1 MLFAKQDHMPSEIS
15 ERRFYPFE
23 AIENACQFAV
33 EGLLGDIA
41 ASVKWIERV
50 RETIVQCGQ
59 PRNFLR
65 DPLL

>member
-1 MLFAKQDHMPSEIS
+1 MTAEIS
-15 ERRFYPFE
+15 KRWFCTFK

-41 ASVKWIERV
+41 ADTKWIKCV
-50 RETIVQCGQ
+50 RETIVKCRQ
-59 PRNFLR
+59 PRNLLR